1 MSEKIYKTC
10 FHIDIFM
17 KCFLFLKVQPKTR
30 NENLNKTLLIAV
42 IFFSF
47 LWPKSSFRAS
57 WHPHNLV
64 RLSRADFYSLPLPH
78 WSSSGGKKNQ
88 ISLQLVEIVFM
99 QTNPTHYVCT
109 GPGARCCRC
118 AASDLMERGSAELI
132 LVSRLPVETQ
142 ANPRPSVRH
151 TFPIQ
156 EAQSQSLSRFSEE
169 FCETPW
175 LTCSCVFF
183 LRWNMCCR
191 CWRGASGSI
200 MEACCPS
207 SKRPSRSSFL
217 KACSRYQGCSPGS
230 DVSKT
235 LNVFLTLSKV
245 IKTAGI

>member
-1 MSEKIYKTC
+1 MNKGKFTKHVFTLTFSWNVSFSWK
-10 FHIDIFM
+10 FN
-17 KCFLFLKVQPKTR
+17 LKL
-30 NENLNKTLLIAV
+30 EMKTLIKLSLF
-42 IFFSF
+42 FFSF

-64 RLSRADFYSLPLPH
+64 RLSRADFLQFAAATLVELRRKKSL
-78 WSSSGGKKNQ
+78 

-99 QTNPTHYVCT
+99 WTNPTHYVRT
-109 GPGARCCRC
+109 GPVARCCRC

-207 SKRPSRSSFL
+207 SKKPLRSSFL
-217 KACSRYQGCSPGS
+217 KACSRYQGCSPGP

-245 IKTAGI
+245 VKTAGI